1 MIVKVTSKRQITLP
15 AQVLEALGAKPGD
28 ELELKE
34 SDDGFILRR
43 RRKIDYS
50 KLGTLGDKI
59 PPGYPPFDIRKFREE
74 ICAPKPRD

>member
-34 SDDGFILRR
+34 SSDGYVLLPKRI
-43 RRKIDYS
+43 IDYS
-50 KLGTLGDKI
+50 KLGTLRDKI
-59 PPGYPPFDIRKFREE
+59 PTGHPPFDIQEFREQVYDP
-74 ICAPKPRD
+74 ALRD

>member
-34 SDDGFILRR
+34 SPDGYVLLPK
-43 RRKIDYS
+43 RKIDYS
-50 KLGTLGDKI
+50 KLGTLRDKI
-59 PPGYPPFDIRKFREE
+59 PTGHPPFDIREFREQVYD
-74 ICAPKPRD
+74 PSLRD